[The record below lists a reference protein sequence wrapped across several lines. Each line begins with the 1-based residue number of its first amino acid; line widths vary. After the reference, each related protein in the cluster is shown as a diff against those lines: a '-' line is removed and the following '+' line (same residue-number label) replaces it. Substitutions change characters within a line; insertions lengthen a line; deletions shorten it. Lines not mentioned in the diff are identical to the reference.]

1 MKKSLLNKAWYS
13 SPVGILQ
20 LNVDETSL
28 TAVRFPNEKPDSV
41 HHQSDHPIIQ
51 KVIQQL
57 DEYFEDERTVFDL
70 PLAPEGTEFQQ
81 VVWEELE
88 RIPFGHTITYGEL
101 AQRLGDPNKVRA
113 VGAANGQNPIPI
125 IIPCHRVIGGDNKLV
140 GYAGGIERK
149 KQLLLHEGALLL

>member
-1 MKKSLLNKAWYS
+1 M
-13 SPVGILQ
+13 LQ
-20 LNVDETSL
+20 LKVDENAL
-28 TAVRFPNEKPDSV
+28 TAVHFPNEKPDSV
-41 HHQSDHPIIQ
+41 HHQSDHPFIQ

-57 DEYFEDERTVFDL
+57 DEYFDGERTVFDL

-81 VVWEELE
+81 SVWEELE
-88 RIPFGHTITYGEL
+88 KIPFGHIITYGEL

-149 KQLLLHEGALLL
+149 KQLLQHEGALLL